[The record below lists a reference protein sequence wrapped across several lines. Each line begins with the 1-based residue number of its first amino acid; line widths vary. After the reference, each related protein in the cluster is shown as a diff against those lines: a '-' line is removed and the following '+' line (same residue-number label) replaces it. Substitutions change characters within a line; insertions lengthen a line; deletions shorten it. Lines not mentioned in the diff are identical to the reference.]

1 MQKSPTLE
9 ALRATL
15 RPNAIR
21 AELRRRAMPIT
32 TNAELLQY
40 VEETF
45 GVRIPQVR
53 CCAGHQTPAEAF
65 CNSYFARTAVTVWN
79 ACAKTRPF

>member
-1 MQKSPTLE
+1 
-9 ALRATL
+9 
-15 RPNAIR
+15 
-21 AELRRRAMPIT
+21 MPIT

-65 CNSYFARTAVTVWN
+65 CNSYF
-79 ACAKTRPF
+79 RPDSRHGLERLCQNSALLK